1 MREERTKKILAI
13 TIPLI
18 IALISILFVSGFATS
33 TDFHAKTIRAL
44 DEKKTTVM
52 ELTAAAAATS
62 TAITFIPGD
71 AATPLAEKI
80 ADLSSYFLLVTCAI
94 YLEKYLVTITGYAAF
109 MLLIP
114 IGCVLLSLS
123 ACLKKDAWKYL
134 AGKLIVFGLAIFLV
148 VPASVKVSDI
158 IENTYQS
165 SIDKTIEDAKQ
176 TTESIDNDSEEDKN
190 ALSGIISKVTD
201 SVSEV
206 TAKVKNVLNNF
217 IEALA
222 VLIVTSCVIPIAV
235 MLFFVWIVK
244 SLLGVNFNLPK
255 QKV

>member
-13 TIPLI
+13 IIPLI
-18 IALISILFVSGFATS
+18 AALISVFFVSRFATS
-33 TDFHAKTIRAL
+33 TDFHAKTIQAL

-123 ACLKKDAWKYL
+123 VCLKKSAWKYL
-134 AGKLIVFGLAIFLV
+134 ASKLIIFGLAIFLV

-176 TTESIDNDSEEDKN
+176 TTEAIDESTEEDEN
-190 ALSGIISKVTD
+190 GLSGIISKVTG

-244 SLLGVNFNLPK
+244 SLLGVNFNLPR
-255 QKV
+255 QKI